1 MPDFSV
7 IAKNFADAL
16 IAYGTDHYGTRD
28 TPLFCHFIDLET
40 LTVPAQKTAAEWR
53 DLMADWEED
62 KGYLMWGKDRSNLT
76 WAHQSNLLWDTETV
90 RLLIKLSESTGD
102 RRYAQAAW
110 SCMAYFP
117 EHCVSRETGL
127 FAWGEHVAYNV
138 VSDRIEGERHELQHA
153 DPLWEELWQI
163 SPTKVQREIEAIY
176 RFHVVDKAAMIY
188 DRHARFWDGLPER
201 DQATILGY
209 AGVFAK
215 AWAFLW
221 TKTRK
226 PEYLRWARNQLLAF
240 QSKSNGAGL
249 YPDNWTDSD
258 KRQLPRNYPARP
270 GLARDMFDIYV
281 MTGMREWLDDGCR
294 YLEACVGLRHEES
307 RTMETKGDPVF
318 GSDVAAGIE
327 VLISAFNLTRNQQW
341 RDLAEEYGRTL
352 AAEPIPT
359 PLMASRLAERIQA
372 FCALHAATG
381 DPRWLSCATRDAEYA
396 ITTFVHSSGLI
407 KGTAPVRRRDYYDA
421 IQGSGKLALALYSL
435 GELIRTEGN
444 ANQERREA
452 AAVPDTIPPSVD
464 VLSPPAKLPNHLP
477 TVVQAEIRHA
487 DGIQRAVLHYSV
499 GYRVGL
505 ADCTPLRETS
515 VFRFHIPPF
524 APFEGEVRFA
534 VEAFSGGSPQ
544 SRTITAWHTF
554 SVRTVENLVADFAG
568 CAAGER
574 TPVRVEGLLPGDSV
588 TVETEPRES
597 AGDRILPTPWTRAPL
612 LIRVSAPHRESAQIV
627 IGYSARHVDRL
638 IEDTVR
644 PAVLDEKSGAWRI
657 LTSASVNTRARTITC
672 QFVQSGL
679 WTICGLS
686 RVRWQ
691 APQRESNATV
701 GDIDGDGRL
710 EVALTQYANAE
721 LLNSDGSSRHV
732 FQLQASN
739 RPVQNTS
746 SPLIADINADGRN
759 EIVYGATSGHVHAFS
774 PDGVE
779 LWRTPVGGEVRGGI
793 AAAMSDDG
801 RPSCLCVS
809 WHDAGVALLNT
820 DGSVRWQH
828 SLTPP
833 ADTTPVVCIPRAG
846 GPFVVVAHGEG
857 LIAFRCADGE
867 VLWQYRTEG
876 GSPVAPAVGEFSRS
890 EEPHIVTGTASG
902 MIYVLDAHGE
912 VRSRW
917 VVPAVHEAYRPII
930 EVGMAS
936 LRDSSTRQIV
946 ATTAGGVVVAYERDG
961 TPVWQFVSREQMT
974 GFALGVGGRLAFADV
989 NADGRYEVLVAE
1001 QDQYVYSLKGDGSL
1015 LWEFR
1020 GAFFYHYSPVVADLD
1035 GQGDLM
1041 LLTTSPC
1048 QNGTYALR
1056 AGHRVAGASRTPWPT
1071 MRGNFAR
1078 TNCAPWPR

>member
-1 MPDFSV
+1 MPDFSL
-7 IAKNFADAL
+7 IARNFADAL
-16 IAYGTDHYGTRD
+16 IACGTDHYGVRD

-40 LTVPAQKTAAEWR
+40 LTIPAQKTAAEWR
-53 DLMADWEED
+53 ELMADWEED
-62 KGYLMWGKDRSNLT
+62 RGYLMWGKDRSNLM

-90 RLLIKLSESTGD
+90 RLFIKLSESTGD
-102 RRYAQAAW
+102 QRYAEAAH
-110 SCMAYFP
+110 SCMAYFL

-138 VSDRIEGERHELQHA
+138 LSDRIEGERHELQHA

-163 SPTKVQREIEAIY
+163 SPKKVQREIEAIF
-176 RFHVVDKAAMIY
+176 RFHVVDKTAMIY

-209 AGVFAK
+209 AGTFAK
-215 AWAFLW
+215 AWVFLW
-221 TKTRK
+221 TKTRN

-240 QSKSNGAGL
+240 QSKSNGSGL

-258 KRQLPRNYPARP
+258 KRQLPRSYPARP
-270 GLARDMFDIYV
+270 GLARDMFDIYL

-294 YLEACVGLRHEES
+294 YLEACVALRHEE
-307 RTMETKGDPVF
+307 RRRMGTQDDPVF
-318 GSDVAAGIE
+318 GSDVAAGIA
-327 VLISAFNLTRNQQW
+327 VLISAFDVTRDRHW
-341 RDLAEEYGRTL
+341 RDLALEYGRAL
-352 AAEPIPT
+352 AAEPIPV

-372 FCALHAATG
+372 FCALHDATG
-381 DPRWLSCATRDAEYA
+381 DPGWLSRAIREAEYA
-396 ITTFVHSSGLI
+396 VATFVHSSGLI

-421 IQGSGKLALALYSL
+421 IQGSGKLALALFSL
-435 GELIRTEGN
+435 GAVLRSEGKADRKN
-444 ANQERREA
+444 REA
-452 AAVPDTIPPSVD
+452 VSVSGTIPPSLD
-464 VLSPPAKLPNHLP
+464 VLSLPAKLPNHLP
-477 TVVQAEIRHA
+477 TVVRAEIRHP
-487 DGIQRAVLHYSV
+487 DGIQKAVLHYSV

-505 ADCTPLRETS
+505 ADFAPVREGP
-515 VFRFHIPPF
+515 VFRFRIPPLE
-524 APFEGEVRFA
+524 PFEGEVRLA

-544 SRTITAWHTF
+544 SRTITAWQTL
-554 SVRTVENLVADFAG
+554 SVRIVETLVADLAG

-574 TPVRVEGLLPGDSV
+574 TPVHVEGLLPGDSV
-588 TVETEPRES
+588 TVETEPCECV
-597 AGDRILPTPWTRAPL
+597 DDHIPPPPWRRAPFM
-612 LIRVSAPHRESAQIV
+612 IRLSAPHRESARIV
-627 IGYSARHVDRL
+627 FAYSAHHVDRL
-638 IEDTVR
+638 VEDTIR

-657 LTSASVNTRARTITC
+657 LTSASVNTGTRTITS
-672 QFVQSGL
+672 QFVHSGL

-691 APQRESNATV
+691 APQREANATV

-732 FQLQASN
+732 FGLQTSN

-746 SPLIADINADGRN
+746 SPLIADINADGRS
-759 EIVYGATSGHVHAFS
+759 EVVYGATSGHVHAFS

-793 AAAMSDDG
+793 AAAMSEGG
-801 RPSCLCVS
+801 RPVCLCVS
-809 WHDAGVALLNT
+809 WHDAGVALLNP

-833 ADTTPVVCIPRAG
+833 ADTTPVVCTPRAG
-846 GPFVVVAHGEG
+846 EPFVVLAHGDG

-867 VLWQYRTEG
+867 VLWQYRTDEG
-876 GSPVAPAVGEFSRS
+876 TPVAPAIGEVSRS
-890 EEPHIVTGTASG
+890 GEPWIVTGTPSG
-902 MIYVLDAHGE
+902 MIHVLDTRGKVH
-912 VRSRW
+912 SRW
-917 VVPAVHEAYRPII
+917 VVPAVHKAYRPII

-936 LRDSSTRQIV
+936 LRDSTTRQIV
-946 ATTAGGVVVAYERDG
+946 ATTAGGVVVAYECDG
-961 TPVWQFVSREQMT
+961 TPLWQFVSREQVT

-989 NADGRYEVLVAE
+989 DADGLHEVLIAE
-1001 QDQYVYSLKGDGSL
+1001 QDQYVYSLNGDGSVM
-1015 LWEFR
+1015 WEFR

-1035 GQGDLM
+1035 GQGDLT
-1041 LLTTSPC
+1041 LITTSPC

-1056 AGHRVAGASRTPWPT
+1056 AGRRIPGASRTPWPT

-1078 TNCAPWPR
+1078 ANCAPWPE